1 MNPFKRPNDRYGSS
15 APVESPYLRASREW
29 DNRIGSA
36 VVQAK
41 NWRMAAFGCMGLA
54 ALALGGF
61 IYEASN
67 TNIATYV
74 VPIDKYAR
82 PGRIELAGQAYQPTT
97 AEIGYFLADW
107 VRRTRSKSIDPIV
120 IRDNWTGAYHFVA
133 GPAIGQLNS
142 YAKAN
147 DPFANVGAQA
157 INVEIVS
164 VLARS
169 PSTYQVQW
177 RETQFNAGTSGV
189 TENWT
194 GLFTAKINPPK
205 NEAELRANPLG
216 IFITAFQWSREL

>member
-82 PGRIELAGQAYQPTT
+82 PGRIELAGRTYQPTT

-133 GPAIGQLNS
+133 GPAIGQLNT
-142 YAKAN
+142 YAKTN

-177 RETQFNAGTSGV
+177 RETEFNAGTSGV

>member
-1 MNPFKRPNDRYGSS
+1 MAQPALSS
-15 APVESPYLRASREW
+15 L
-29 DNRIGSA
+29 
-36 VVQAK
+36 
-41 NWRMAAFGCMGLA
+41 GLA
-54 ALALGGF
+54 ALSLGGF
-61 IYEASN
+61 IYQASN

-82 PGRIELAGQAYQPTT
+82 PGRIELAGQAYQPTA

>member
-15 APVESPYLRASREW
+15 APFESPYLRASREW

-36 VVQAK
+36 VVQAR

-82 PGRIELAGQAYQPTT
+82 PGRIELAGRTYQPTT

-133 GPAIGQLNS
+133 GPAIGQLNT